1 MTLATEDF
9 TACAAASG
17 YRLPIRMMAVSM
29 TRGQACRGK
38 NFGANMLSKWAT
50 DHTTNHYK
58 VEPALEESREMMFA
72 GKLTIAGH
80 NHELLKELR
89 GYHRDDNFYCP
100 TRHRDSVGPEI
111 ILVVCCSISRSRLPF
126 TGFGAHRSDRVSEKA
141 LASSDAPCATNL
153 LC

>member
-1 MTLATEDF
+1 M
-9 TACAAASG
+9 
-17 YRLPIRMMAVSM
+17 
-29 TRGQACRGK
+29 CRGLRVPIAYPHDGSVHDKGSGLPLAQQYK

-50 DHTTNHYK
+50 NHATNHYK

-100 TRHRDSVGPEI
+100 TRHRDSVAFAAPLADRG
-111 ILVVCCSISRSRLPF
+111 SHSRGLERIE
-126 TGFGAHRSDRVSEKA
+126 VIE
-141 LASSDAPCATNL
+141 
-153 LC
+153 